1 MKRIILTVLSICL
14 IFTFAACA
22 DDEKLA
28 ERSIDGV
35 AAYLGYTD
43 GEEITDLDGMMFGPG
58 AIAGKY
64 FKDGQ
69 VSIYEFDPDSDEYK
83 DVLTQTDCCAGGFV
97 IIYDY
102 DSYEGLTDYEIL
114 ERIEEIED
122 IKFETE

>member
-14 IFTFAACA
+14 IFTFAACD

-43 GEEITDLDGMMFGPG
+43 GEEITDLDGMVIGPG

-83 DVLTQTDCCAGGFV
+83 YVLTQTDTCVGGFV
-97 IIYDY
+97 FIYDY
-102 DSYEGLTDYEIL
+102 DADEGMTDYEIL
-114 ERIEEIED
+114 EQIETIQN